1 MRTGIVGLGLRAG
14 NVLKMIQKEMPE
26 LELVGYVDPDPCGLS
41 IIEEHASQLKQF
53 ESLANMISE
62 SELDLLW
69 VASPNHLH
77 LEHIKLGLEA
87 GLQVFSEK
95 PIVTS
100 KEDSFELAKLI
111 KKFGENKLIVGLVLR
126 YSTHMREMRR
136 VLDAGTLGSITS
148 LEANEHIAPFHGSFF
163 MRDWRRLEK
172 YSGGFMLEKCCH
184 DIDLYNSIVGERP
197 VRVVSFGGRNN
208 FIPSEAPSDNKYDNV
223 YQKKLSYWE
232 NVDNPFTSDA
242 DIIDHQNALIEY
254 PNQVTFSF
262 HTSINVPDEQR
273 RFCVIGSRGMAE
285 GDFGRGGLRITDAR
299 TGDCLEEHD
308 FSYPSAPGSGNYP
321 SHYGADQL
329 MCEDIVSFLRGGL
342 SSLPVGPK
350 EAIAAGLV
358 AMAIDESMKTSQIV
372 DMTETWQK
380 LDSLY

>member
-53 ESLANMISE
+53 ESLTKMISE

-126 YSTHMREMRR
+126 YSIHMREMRR

-163 MRDWRRLEK
+163 MIDWRRLEK

-308 FSYPSAPGSGNYP
+308 FSYPSTPGLGNYP

-350 EAIAAGLV
+350 EAIEAGLV

>member
-53 ESLANMISE
+53 ESLTKMISE

-148 LEANEHIAPFHGSFF
+148 LEANEHIAPF
-163 MRDWRRLEK
+163 MD
-172 YSGGFMLEKCCH
+172 
-184 DIDLYNSIVGERP
+184 
-197 VRVVSFGGRNN
+197 
-208 FIPSEAPSDNKYDNV
+208 
-223 YQKKLSYWE
+223 
-232 NVDNPFTSDA
+232 PF
-242 DIIDHQNALIEY
+242 L
-254 PNQVTFSF
+254 
-262 HTSINVPDEQR
+262 
-273 RFCVIGSRGMAE
+273 
-285 GDFGRGGLRITDAR
+285 
-299 TGDCLEEHD
+299 
-308 FSYPSAPGSGNYP
+308 
-321 SHYGADQL
+321 
-329 MCEDIVSFLRGGL
+329 
-342 SSLPVGPK
+342 
-350 EAIAAGLV
+350 
-358 AMAIDESMKTSQIV
+358 
-372 DMTETWQK
+372 
-380 LDSLY
+380 

>member
-308 FSYPSAPGSGNYP
+308 FSYPSTPGLGNYP

>member
-53 ESLANMISE
+53 ESLAKMISE

-126 YSTHMREMRR
+126 YSVHMREMRR

-285 GDFGRGGLRITDAR
+285 GDFGRGG
-299 TGDCLEEHD
+299 
-308 FSYPSAPGSGNYP
+308 PQNN
-321 SHYGADQL
+321 
-329 MCEDIVSFLRGGL
+329 
-342 SSLPVGPK
+342 
-350 EAIAAGLV
+350 
-358 AMAIDESMKTSQIV
+358 
-372 DMTETWQK
+372 
-380 LDSLY
+380 

>member
-53 ESLANMISE
+53 ESLTKMISE

-308 FSYPSAPGSGNYP
+308 FSYPSTPGLGNYP

>member
-126 YSTHMREMRR
+126 YSTHMRKMRR

-308 FSYPSAPGSGNYP
+308 FSYSSTPGSVNYP

>member
-53 ESLANMISE
+53 ESLTKMISE

-148 LEANEHIAPFHGSFF
+148 LEANEHIAPYHGSFF

-308 FSYPSAPGSGNYP
+308 FSYPSIPGSGNYP

>member
-53 ESLANMISE
+53 ESLTKMISE

-148 LEANEHIAPFHGSFF
+148 LEANEHIAPYHGSFF

-308 FSYPSAPGSGNYP
+308 FSYPITPGSGNYP

>member
-1 MRTGIVGLGLRAG
+1 
-14 NVLKMIQKEMPE
+14 MIQKEMPE

-53 ESLANMISE
+53 ESLTKMISE

-308 FSYPSAPGSGNYP
+308 FSYPSTPGSGNYP

>member
-1 MRTGIVGLGLRAG
+1 
-14 NVLKMIQKEMPE
+14 
-26 LELVGYVDPDPCGLS
+26 
-41 IIEEHASQLKQF
+41 
-53 ESLANMISE
+53 
-62 SELDLLW
+62 
-69 VASPNHLH
+69 
-77 LEHIKLGLEA
+77 
-87 GLQVFSEK
+87 
-95 PIVTS
+95 
-100 KEDSFELAKLI
+100 
-111 KKFGENKLIVGLVLR
+111 
-126 YSTHMREMRR
+126 MREMRR

-148 LEANEHIAPFHGSFF
+148 LEANEHIAPYHGSFF

-197 VRVVSFGGRNN
+197 LRVVSFGGRNN
-208 FIPSEAPSDNKYDNV
+208 FIPSEAPSGNEYDTV
-223 YQKKLSYWE
+223 YQKKHSYWE
-232 NVDNPFTSDA
+232 NVDNAFTSDA

-285 GDFGRGGLRITDAR
+285 GDFGRGGLKITDAR

-308 FSYPSAPGSGNYP
+308 FSYPSTPGSGNYP

-329 MCEDIVSFLRGGL
+329 MCKDIVGFLRGSL

-350 EAIAAGLV
+350 EAIVAGLV

-372 DMTETWQK
+372 DMTKTWQK

>member
-53 ESLANMISE
+53 ESLTKMISE

-223 YQKKLSYWE
+223 YQKKISYWE

-308 FSYPSAPGSGNYP
+308 FSYPSTPGLGNYP

>member
-14 NVLKMIQKEMPE
+14 NVLKMIKQEMPE
-26 LELVGYVDPDPCGLS
+26 LELVGYVDPNPCGLS
-41 IIEEHASQLKQF
+41 IIEEHASQLNQF
-53 ESLANMISE
+53 ESLAHMINE

-77 LEHIKLGLEA
+77 LEHIQLGLEA
-87 GLQVFSEK
+87 GLKVFSEK
-95 PIVTS
+95 PIVTT

-111 KKFGENKLIVGLVLR
+111 KEYGENQLIVGLVLR
-126 YSTHMREMRR
+126 YSVHMREMRR

-148 LEANEHIAPFHGSFF
+148 LEANEHIAPYHGSFF

-197 VRVVSFGGRNN
+197 LRVVSFGGRNN
-208 FIPSEAPSDNKYDNV
+208 FIPSEAPSGNEHDTV
-223 YQKKLSYWE
+223 YQKKHSYWE

-285 GDFGRGGLRITDAR
+285 GDFGRGGLKITDAR

-308 FSYPSAPGSGNYP
+308 FSYPSTPGSGNYP

-329 MCEDIVSFLRGGL
+329 MCEDIVGFLRGSLG
-342 SSLPVGPK
+342 SLPVGPK
-350 EAIAAGLV
+350 EAIVAGLV

-372 DMTETWQK
+372 DMTKTWQK

>member
-53 ESLANMISE
+53 ESLTKMISE

-254 PNQVTFSF
+254 PNQITFSF

-308 FSYPSAPGSGNYP
+308 FSYPSTPGLGNYP

>member
-308 FSYPSAPGSGNYP
+308 FSYPSTPSSGNYP

>member
-62 SELDLLW
+62 SEIDLLW

-308 FSYPSAPGSGNYP
+308 FSYPSTPGSGNHP

>member
-197 VRVVSFGGRNN
+197 LRVVSFGGRNN

-308 FSYPSAPGSGNYP
+308 FSYPSTPGLGNYP

>member
-53 ESLANMISE
+53 ESLAQMISE
-62 SELDLLW
+62 SALDLLW

-136 VLDAGTLGSITS
+136 VLDAGILGSITS
-148 LEANEHIAPFHGSFF
+148 LEANEHIAPYHGSFF

-308 FSYPSAPGSGNYP
+308 FSYPSIPGSGNYP

-329 MCEDIVSFLRGGL
+329 MCEDIASFLRGGL

-372 DMTETWQK
+372 DMTETWQM

>member
-53 ESLANMISE
+53 ESLTKMISE

-285 GDFGRGGLRITDAR
+285 GDFGRGGLKITDAR

-308 FSYPSAPGSGNYP
+308 FSYPSTPGLGNYP

>member
-1 MRTGIVGLGLRAG
+1 
-14 NVLKMIQKEMPE
+14 MPE

-53 ESLANMISE
+53 ESLAQMISE

-126 YSTHMREMRR
+126 YSIHMREMRR

-148 LEANEHIAPFHGSFF
+148 LEANEHIAPYHGSFF

-308 FSYPSAPGSGNYP
+308 FSYPSTPGSGNYP